1 MIFRPNHLGALSLGA
16 TAEEMVKG
24 VSKENLP
31 HFYVFM
37 DGKPSDSFK
46 TGGKYCLASI
56 VAENFQVLTTVSREL
71 DNKLIAKKFKFKKL
85 SKIRK
90 KARREKYINL
100 VLDTLIAIAKRQGGL
115 PFNYR
120 IAMRSMEVMNPK
132 RFLQYYKTHP
142 ELLSIL
148 SATITDSHVK
158 VIHEDKEIRIHHNE
172 FGAMVWWHKM
182 LLDTAKW
189 VNAGENNAWWL
200 HMDRLPNDRDLK
212 RTRFFGAYL
221 DIMFKGKLWISISGD
236 ESLPADIFPDFFAN
250 MYYDLQFGKSKYEQ
264 GIRQKLLLLDTLN
277 TKEYWE
283 KKNTSLTLPPKNG

>member
-1 MIFRPNHLGALSLGA
+1 MIFRPNHLGALSPDASSEDL
-16 TAEEMVKG
+16 VKG
-24 VSKENLP
+24 VSKEDLP

-37 DGKPSDSFK
+37 DGKPSESYE

-56 VAENFQVLTTVSREL
+56 AAKNFRVLPTVGGEL
-71 DNKLIAKKFKFKKL
+71 DNVLRAKGFKFKKL

-100 VLDTLIAIAKRQGGL
+100 VLDTLIAIAKREIGL

-120 IAMRSMEVMNPK
+120 IAMGSMEVMNPQ
-132 RFLQYYKTHP
+132 RFIQYFETHP
-142 ELLSIL
+142 ELRRIF

-158 VIHEDKEIRIHHNE
+158 FIHEDNEIRFHHNE
-172 FGAMVWWHKM
+172 FGAMMWWHTM

-189 VNAGENNAWWL
+189 VNAGENNAWWV

-212 RTRFFGAYL
+212 RTRFFCTYL
-221 DIMFKGKLWISISGD
+221 DFMFNGKLWISISGD
-236 ESLPADIFPDFFAN
+236 ESLPADLFPDFFAN
-250 MYYDLQFGKSKYEQ
+250 MYYDLQFNKSKYEK
-264 GIRQKLLLLDTLN
+264 GIRQKLLLLDNLN

-283 KKNTSLTLPPKNG
+283 KTTSQSSHAANG